1 MMNYHLMDKKK
12 HMSKETVAQHYSH
25 MKYKICVSG
34 AAETGHCGKDAQELA
49 MQMGREIV
57 NHNGVILTGA
67 TVGIPYFAARGA
79 KEVGGISIGLSPA
92 ATEKA
97 HVRTYHLPTD
107 YFDLIIYTGF
117 DYAGR
122 NLLLTRSADAVV
134 LVCGRMG
141 TLNEFTIA
149 FEDNK
154 PIGILEGTGG
164 TADMIKEI
172 VKKSHRGPGK
182 IVYDSDPKRLLEKLL
197 KLIKKEKVVIIKE
210 KLKNG
215 TGNGRSN
222 SYGRE

>member
-1 MMNYHLMDKKK
+1 MMGYYLN
-12 HMSKETVAQHYSH
+12 SH
-25 MKYKICVSG
+25 MKYKIAVSG
-34 AAETGHCGKDAQELA
+34 AAETGHCGPNASEMA
-49 MQMGREIV
+49 RQMGREIV
-57 NHNGVILTGA
+57 RHNGVVLTGA

-79 KEVGGISIGLSPA
+79 KEAGGISIGLSPA

-117 DYAGR
+117 DYSGR
-122 NLLLTRSADAVV
+122 NLLLTRSADAVI
-134 LVCGRMG
+134 LICGRMG

-182 IVYDSDPKRLLEKLL
+182 IVYDSDPKHLLEKLL
-197 KLIKKEKVVIIKE
+197 KLIKKEK
-210 KLKNG
+210 
-215 TGNGRSN
+215 
-222 SYGRE
+222 